1 LEYLYSSLFT
11 WSQSTLRILARGI
24 ILYNSVKKGK
34 IYTIMDFIKKK
45 SRFGFKKSFLSE
57 YYIVPIILA
66 ICVIG
71 IITAGSAIQTRTYK
85 DSVLFADEFI
95 KQIFSGFL
103 LGLFLAYSIYIIGI
117 ENILKFKRVML
128 AASLITLL
136 YLAIPSIISLF
147 TKADLVTSVGYF
159 NGLPIKPVI
168 RNAAVRW
175 LSIGPLQF
183 QPVELVKITVLLY
196 MAHYFRNLNN
206 EIMDWDYIKRPL
218 YIFALTCFFIL
229 IQPDLGSV
237 VIITLMLATILFLL
251 RINIK
256 QSLIILLILAI
267 FSMLAIAVTPYRRER
282 IMGWLSNSKIQQVDA
297 EYLQIKRVQD
307 AVAKGGLTGVGYTNG
322 VIKNSIP
329 EVSSDAIL
337 AVLAEEFGFF
347 AILFLILLY
356 SLLFFYCIQKSFEI
370 QDTSRKII
378 LIGIG
383 SWIFYQSMWNI
394 AGVVGLVPLKGL
406 PLPFISEGGTSVA
419 VSLLGVGLILACI
432 KRESIGG
439 QRKYVKNNN

>member
-1 LEYLYSSLFT
+1 
-11 WSQSTLRILARGI
+11 
-24 ILYNSVKKGK
+24 
-34 IYTIMDFIKKK
+34 MDFIKKRT
-45 SRFGFKKSFLSE
+45 RFVTTKSFWSE
-57 YYIVPIILA
+57 YYIIPIILT

-85 DSVLFADEFI
+85 DSVIFADEFI

-117 ENILKFKRVML
+117 DNLLKFKRLML
-128 AASLITLL
+128 VASLATLL
-136 YLAIPSIISLF
+136 YLAIPSLISLI
-147 TKADLVTSVGYF
+147 TRADLTTSVGYF
-159 NGLPIKPVI
+159 KSLPIKPVI

-196 MAHYFRNLNN
+196 MAHYFRNIDKL
-206 EIMDWDYIKRPL
+206 ELTWDYIKRPL
-218 YIFALTCFFIL
+218 YIFILTCFFII

-251 RINIK
+251 KINIR
-256 QSLIILLILAI
+256 QSLTILTILAI
-267 FSMLAIAVTPYRRER
+267 FSCLAIAVTPYRRER
-282 IMGWLSNSKIQQVDA
+282 ILGWLSNSKIQQVDA

-307 AVAKGGLTGVGYTNG
+307 AVTKGGLTGVGYTNG
-322 VIKNSIP
+322 TIKNSIP

-347 AILFLILLY
+347 AILFLIILY
-356 SLLFFYCIQKSFEI
+356 SLLFYYCIQQSYII

-432 KRESIGG
+432 KRESIS
-439 QRKYVKNNN
+439 RRPTRNLN

>member
-1 LEYLYSSLFT
+1 
-11 WSQSTLRILARGI
+11 
-24 ILYNSVKKGK
+24 
-34 IYTIMDFIKKK
+34 MDFIKKS
-45 SRFGFKKSFLSE
+45 SRFRFRKTFLSE
-57 YYIVPIILA
+57 YYIIPIILT

-85 DSVLFADEFI
+85 DSVIFADEFV

-117 ENILKFKRVML
+117 DNILKFKRIML
-128 AASLITLL
+128 IASLGTLL
-136 YLAIPSIISLF
+136 YLALPSLISLV
-147 TKADLVTSVGYF
+147 TKSDLVTSVGYF
-159 NGLPIKPVI
+159 KSLPIKPVI

-183 QPVELVKITVLLY
+183 QPVELVKITILLY
-196 MAHYFRNLNN
+196 MAHYFRSIDKLEMN
-206 EIMDWDYIKRPL
+206 WDYIKRPL
-218 YIFALTCFFIL
+218 YIFLLTSFFIL

-237 VIITLMLATILFLL
+237 VIITLMLATILFLIK
-251 RINIK
+251 INIR

-267 FSMLAIAVTPYRRER
+267 FSVLAIAVTPYRRER
-282 IMGWLSNSKIQQVDA
+282 VMGWLSNSKIQQVDA

-356 SLLFFYCIQKSFEI
+356 SLFFFYCIQKSFQV
-370 QDTSRKII
+370 QDQSRKII

-432 KRESIGG
+432 KRESIGN
-439 QRKYVKNNN
+439 RAKFAR